1 MGFRRK
7 AGFSSVGRGTWVP
20 PVVCLVVVVGVGV
33 FCEDVLQVP
42 FG

>member
-7 AGFSSVGRGTWVP
+7 AGFSSVGRGTWDP
-20 PVVCLVVVVGVGV
+20 AVVRLVVTVGVRV